1 MFHGLL
7 VQMES
12 QARSKLDEE
21 RKITNQ
27 LKEELL
33 AKVKTCA
40 KRVGE
45 EENMILEDVPQYVK
59 MLNLEESI
67 KKAAQGCSYKVVNQ
81 YDRT

>member
-1 MFHGLL
+1 M
-7 VQMES
+7 
-12 QARSKLDEE
+12 
-21 RKITNQ
+21 
-27 LKEELL
+27 
-33 AKVKTCA
+33 KTCA

-59 MLNLEESI
+59 IFNLEQSI

>member
-12 QARSKLDEE
+12 QARSKLQEE